1 MRAGVVLR
9 YVVAVVVL
17 LILVAVAG
25 CGSSSGG
32 EVVGSSGVTTKALDL
47 SGFTAVRVDNDFSAS
62 VSRGD
67 AFKVSVTVNENLV
80 KYLKVEV
87 KGDTLY
93 IGLDTTVT
101 YRLTDLRADITMPS
115 VSGAEVSGA
124 GDAYLTGFSSADAL
138 ALKASGA
145 GQLSMQDVKAGAV
158 TFDASGGS
166 RIEGQLA
173 CQDLSGVASGGST
186 ATMGGSASTA
196 KLEASGGSK
205 LLMNRF
211 AMRDAAVTLSG
222 ASQAAVLVNGTLDV
236 DLSGAS
242 KLDYYGSARLG
253 KASVN
258 GASQLTHIQG

>member
-1 MRAGVVLR
+1 VRAGVVLR
-9 YVVAVVVL
+9 YVVAVVAL
-17 LILVAVAG
+17 LLLVAAAG

-32 EVVGSSGVTTKALDL
+32 EVVGSSAVTTKAYDL
-47 SGFTAVRVDNDFSAS
+47 NGFTAVRVDNDFSAT

-87 KGDTLY
+87 KGDTLH
-93 IGLDTTVT
+93 IGLDPTVK
-101 YRLTDLRADITMPS
+101 YRLTDLRADITMPG
-115 VSGAEVSGA
+115 VGGAEVSGA
-124 GDAYLTGFSSADAL
+124 SDAYLTGFSSGGTLD
-138 ALKASGA
+138 LKASGA
-145 GQLSMQDVKAGAV
+145 GQLSIKDVKAGAV
-158 TFDASGGS
+158 TFDGSGGS

-173 CQDLSGVASGGST
+173 CDDLSGVASGGST
-186 ATMGGSASTA
+186 VTMGGSASTA

-211 AMRDAAVTLSG
+211 AMQDTSVKLSG

-242 KLDYYGSARLG
+242 KLDYYGPAQLG
-253 KASVN
+253 KTSVT
-258 GASQLTHIQG
+258 GASQITHIQK